1 MCLGKELTYEQRVQ
15 LEMLKNEGYSNSH
28 IAKILGK
35 HRSTIGRELKRVTN
49 TRYTYKLA
57 QEHHS
62 KMSAYRG
69 RNLSIGSNQKLAR
82 LIEKLIIEEH
92 LSPRCAVGAIRRKT
106 DFENVPCA
114 NSIYSYIDNGFIAVR
129 RYHLPNFGKSRKG
142 KKKSYYI
149 SNRTKGTSIEQRP
162 EEINDRSEFGHFEGD
177 LVLGSKAK
185 NPVVMTLTERKTRF
199 NIDVWLPDKTQQSVI
214 AGLNVIERYLK
225 NEFNLNFH
233 DLIKSITFD
242 NGSEF
247 LDFKGIEKS
256 CFNDEK
262 RTKTYYAHPFASHER
277 GTNERNNGMLRRFG
291 LKKKCDYSKFSVKKL
306 QVITDKV
313 NSYPRPIFDFRS
325 AIDEF
330 TDATGLPR
338 NIITAFKVKV
348 A

>member
-15 LEMLKNEGYSNSH
+15 LETLKNEGYTNSQ

-35 HRSTIGRELKRVTN
+35 HRSTIGRELKRVKN
-49 TRYTYKLA
+49 SRYSYKKA
-57 QEHHS
+57 QEHRN

-69 RNLSIGSNQKLAR
+69 RNLAIGNNIQLAK
-82 LIEKLIIEEH
+82 LIENLIIDKH
-92 LSPRCAVGAIRRKT
+92 ISPACAVGVIRAKT
-106 DFENVPCA
+106 SFENVPCA
-114 NSIYSYIDNGFIAVR
+114 NSIYSYIENGVLAVR

-149 SNRTKGTSIEQRP
+149 SNRTKGTSIEKRP
-162 EEINDRSEFGHFEGD
+162 QEVNDRSEFGHFEGD
-177 LVLGSKAK
+177 LVVGSKAK

-199 NIDVWLPDKTQQSVI
+199 NIGVWLPDKTQQSVI
-214 AGLNVIERYLK
+214 TGLDVIEQYLK
-225 NEFNLNFH
+225 SEYNIDFH
-233 DLIKSITFD
+233 NLIKSITFD

-247 LDFKGIEKS
+247 LDFEGIEKS
-256 CFNDEK
+256 CLYEGK

-291 LKKKCDYSKFSVKKL
+291 LKKKCDYSKFSVKRL

-313 NSYPRPIFDFRS
+313 NSYPRPIFNFNS

-330 TDATGLPR
+330 SEETGLPK
-338 NIITAFKVKV
+338 NIKSAFKVKV